1 MQVPHPYEVKLIIRA
16 AFYVIYIERKVII
29 EMFLKSIRF
38 KLSLALFIIVAA
50 LASASLMIVT
60 EDAKRTS
67 LDDLLSRGHLLS
79 DATARAFEGRGN
91 ISRARLWSELR
102 VKFTEHAE
110 DTLFMAAVDS
120 RGIIR
125 AHTLDFLK
133 RKPFEPVEGKTI
145 EIGEDGSEV
154 REVLRAGV
162 RNYEFKRPILI
173 NGRRA
178 GDLYIALDAI
188 PVDEAGR
195 DARKKILL
203 ISAAA
208 LASGIPLMFL
218 ISSAFTSPLRKL
230 AEGINMLPTA
240 GEEMEE
246 IKAPSTEETGELIRR
261 FNRMS
266 KTILEQKRELKENS
280 RDIEESYVA
289 TLRLL
294 ATVIDAR
301 DKYTRGHSAR
311 VARLSMAMGRRM
323 GLEEAE
329 TKDLEISSMFHDV
342 GKIRVPDSI
351 LNKDEPLSKEEFTEM
366 MQHTRIGARILEAAP
381 SLHKHMPAALYH
393 HERFDGSGYPDGLK
407 GDEIPVAA
415 TIISIA
421 DAFDAMTTSRP
432 YRPAMTHD
440 EAVAEIMRCKGT
452 QFHPLVAEEF
462 LELLRSPELNTLR
475 QLEGYFSDI
484 SL

>member
-1 MQVPHPYEVKLIIRA
+1 
-16 AFYVIYIERKVII
+16 
-29 EMFLKSIRF
+29 MFLKSIRF

-50 LASASLMIVT
+50 FASASLLMVT
-60 EDAKRTS
+60 EGAKQSS
-67 LDDLLSRGHLLS
+67 LEELLNKGRVLTAS
-79 DATARAFEGRGN
+79 TARAIAVDR
-91 ISRARLWSELR
+91 SLTLDRLWRELR
-102 VKFTEHAE
+102 VKFKEHSG
-110 DTLFMAAVDS
+110 DTLFMAAVD
-120 RGIIR
+120 RKGMIR

-133 RKPFEPVEGKTI
+133 GKPFERVEGRTI
-145 EIGEDGSEV
+145 EVGGDGLEIRDV
-154 REVLRAGV
+154 MRAGV
-162 RNYEFKRPILI
+162 RNYEFKLPLLI
-173 NGRRA
+173 RGWKA
-178 GDLYIALDAI
+178 GDLYVAMDA
-188 PVDEAGR
+188 VAVAEAGR
-195 DARKKILL
+195 YARRNILL
-203 ISAAA
+203 LSAAA
-208 LASGIPLMFL
+208 LAAGIPLML
-218 ISSAFTSPLRKL
+218 LLASAFTSPLRRL
-230 AEGINMLPTA
+230 AEGINMLPSA

-266 KTILEQKRELKENS
+266 RTILEQKRELKDSS
-280 RDIEESYVA
+280 REIEESYVA

-301 DKYTRGHSAR
+301 DKYTKGHSAR
-311 VARLSMAMGRRM
+311 VARFSLALGRRM

-342 GKIRVPDSI
+342 GKIRIPDSI
-351 LNKDEPLSKEEFTEM
+351 LNKEEPLTREEFMEM
-366 MQHTRIGARILEAAP
+366 MQHTRIGAKILEVAP
-381 SLHKHMPAALYH
+381 SLHKHMPVALHH

-407 GDEIPVAA
+407 GDMIPVAA

-421 DAFDAMTTSRP
+421 DAFDAMTTARP

-440 EAVAEIMRCKGT
+440 EAVAEIKRCKGT

-462 LELLRSPELNTLR
+462 LKLLRSPELDTLR